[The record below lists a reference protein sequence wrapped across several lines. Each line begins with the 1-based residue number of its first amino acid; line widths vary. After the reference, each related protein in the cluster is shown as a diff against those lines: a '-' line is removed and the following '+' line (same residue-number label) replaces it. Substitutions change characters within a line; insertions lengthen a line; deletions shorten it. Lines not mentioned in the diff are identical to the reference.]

1 MALMAAGSLHILLA
15 DDQPSVTQSVSIV
28 LRYAGHQIES
38 VTDGS
43 DAFAQLTAKSADYDL
58 LITDHTMP
66 TLTGLQLVAKLRTA
80 KFTGKIIVL
89 SAYLTSANEQAYHAL
104 GVDHIL
110 HKPFDVASLRTA
122 VEQIAAAIDAQRQQ

>member
-28 LRYAGHQIES
+28 LRYAGHHIES

-104 GVDHIL
+104 GVDHIF

-122 VEQIAAAIDAQRQQ
+122 VEQIAAAIDAQRQP